1 MVAPSIIHFVDIR
14 GKAPFNRLPFPFP
27 IESLVGLPL
36 GIWFSTCPARNIKVG
51 SNADVP
57 GPNQFGDVVEVIQ
70 QVIQRGAGLVTDEP
84 VEAGKPHLTPPLRA
98 KALIWSSVLLRGWS
112 QRALQFVWE

>member
-1 MVAPSIIHFVDIR
+1 GRWLVQWYGGGRGGDSFPHDALPIYGMVAPSIIHFVDIR

-57 GPNQFGDVVEVIQ
+57 GRSEEHTSELQS
-70 QVIQRGAGLVTDEP
+70 RGHLVC
-84 VEAGKPHLTPPLRA
+84 R
-98 KALIWSSVLLRGWS
+98 LL
-112 QRALQFVWE
+112 LEKIK